1 MIPMPTVDHKTQE
14 PASGFHGRRGLDVLV
29 NVVLECK
36 LNTDIAKVEM
46 AASPEQETVL
56 VLLNRSSLAVHQWE
70 MYVED
75 TGLDGVLGLNAAH
88 HVELVPE

>member
-1 MIPMPTVDHKTQE
+1 MIPMLTEDHKTQE

-36 LNTDIAKVEM
+36 LNTDIAKVET
-46 AASPEQETVL
+46 AASLEQETVL
-56 VLLNRSSLAVHQWE
+56 VLLNRSSLAAHLWE

-75 TGLDGVLGLNAAH
+75 TGLAGVHGLNAAH
-88 HVELVPE
+88 HVGLVPE